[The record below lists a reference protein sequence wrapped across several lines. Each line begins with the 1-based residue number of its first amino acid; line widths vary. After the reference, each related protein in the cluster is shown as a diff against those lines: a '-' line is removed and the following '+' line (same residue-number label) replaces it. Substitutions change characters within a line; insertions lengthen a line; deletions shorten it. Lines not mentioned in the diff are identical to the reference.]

1 MDALEVSLKN
11 AMLGGIKIKTAARTI
26 DQIDVEDLE
35 LMAKDMSGSERSSA
49 AKKVRETIRDMPD
62 LLRRQDALLSSDTLL

>member
-11 AMLGGIKIKTAARTI
+11 AMLKDIKTKTAARAM
-26 DQIDVEDLE
+26 DLIDVEDLE

-62 LLRRQDALLSSDTLL
+62 LLRRQDTLLSSDTLL